1 MVAVKDKK
9 AQVDARF
16 LQQAFD
22 IREKSDDPKAVTTTN
37 SGVGAVIV
45 YNNTVVSESAN
56 VITPKYKASLR
67 GAPLKL
73 EESDRYHFIEHAE
86 RAAIFSAV
94 AEGISVS
101 GGTLYCTRFPCSDC
115 ARAIS
120 WFGIQRVVIGGGLSG
135 EQRWLESQRAALK
148 ILKASGVEVR
158 VVKAKVVSIGTRRK
172 PP

>member
-1 MVAVKDKK
+1 MVAVKGEK

-16 LQQAFD
+16 LQRAFD

-56 VITPKYKASLR
+56 VITPKYKASL
-67 GAPLKL
+67 GTEPLKL

-86 RAAIFSAV
+86 RATIFSAV
-94 AEGISVS
+94 AEGKSVS

-120 WFGIQRVVIGGGLSG
+120 WFGIQRVVTGGGLSG

-148 ILKASGVEVR
+148 ILRASGVKVR
-158 VVKAKVVSIGTRRK
+158 VLKAKVTSNQF
-172 PP
+172 